1 MGSLASERAVKHHM
15 TLQKS
20 GDMVRLRP
28 NPVFTGRALGVNLFL
43 SQTLHAL
50 PRPWG
55 GSPAPLGCPQP
66 QLRGT
71 TAAGFGPQPR
81 AVTLRRPPHA
91 RRRRRRRRARYKNLI
106 GAESGC
112 STRHRDLLAASSLYF
127 RPQTQTSDH
136 PSPSE
141 NEGGIPIA
149 AVRPRS
155 KEVVH
160 SGT

>member
-1 MGSLASERAVKHHM
+1 MAVRSSPRW
-15 TLQKS
+15 LS
-20 GDMVRLRP
+20 NSPAR
-28 NPVFTGRALGVNLFL
+28 
-43 SQTLHAL
+43 SQTRMFPAAPPVHRVGQLNSTCKLGDHFLLSHGLGAAL
-50 PRPWG
+50 QRPWAAPSPGCEGKTRPVSALSPVPPPWG
-55 GSPAPLGCPQP
+55 GHHTHG
-66 QLRGT
+66 G
-71 TAAGFGPQPR
+71 AAGA
-81 AVTLRRPPHA
+81 AVLGL
-91 RRRRRRRRARYKNLI
+91 KNLI

-141 NEGGIPIA
+141 SEGGIPIA